1 MGVGTLG
8 KERTGGKIPS
18 SVEACET
25 EVLQDIQDRSKSKR

>member
-8 KERTGGKIPS
+8 KERTGGKTLS